1 ITADGQDTCILRA
14 GADDLHWV
22 AMHLAWIGA
31 PIEVID
37 PPELLTVIEELR
49 DWAGSARRAPERE
62 QAPPGPGVGE
72 GPPGPGVGERTSP
85 WRRSPIALFA
95 ALPRAAVRSGCLSSD
110 PHEEPVPAPEPRGA
124 GACARAERRGRSPGQ
139 RTGSGA

>member
-1 ITADGQDTCILRA
+1 MPRLHATLVTTTTLHTRDIEQPGRESHTVGDYTHAATVRILARAEQVAALVPARAGTITADGQDTCILRA

-37 PPELLTVIEELR
+37 PPELVTVIEELR

-62 QAPPGPGVGE
+62 
-72 GPPGPGVGERTSP
+72 
-85 WRRSPIALFA
+85 
-95 ALPRAAVRSGCLSSD
+95 
-110 PHEEPVPAPEPRGA
+110 
-124 GACARAERRGRSPGQ
+124 
-139 RTGSGA
+139 